1 MKKTVTILTGLLP
14 VIYAGMLG
22 LMVLVNPQDELMFA
36 LMGLYALLGL
46 VAPLVFSAVT
56 ANGERRFLA
65 VSNVWFY
72 SANLLFF
79 LAEIIFWLVRAEQNR
94 IAEQN
99 GAIEGGLGLVLLILI
114 YLPHWISY
122 LVTRLA
128 GAVSCERSLRGICSD
143 GVKALH
149 AILQLF
155 PGADLIS
162 ALWVLR
168 RIKTE

>member
-14 VIYAGMLG
+14 VIYAGMIG
-22 LMVLVNPQDELMFA
+22 LLIFVNPQDEMLFA
-36 LMGLYALLGL
+36 LMGLYTLLGL
-46 VAPLVFSAVT
+46 VAPIMFSAVT
-56 ANGERRFLA
+56 TKAERTFLA

-72 SANLLFF
+72 GVNLLFF
-79 LAEIIFWLVRAEQNR
+79 LAEIIFWLVRLEQNR

-99 GAIEGGLGLVLLILI
+99 GAMEGGLGLVLLILI

-128 GAVSCERSLRGICSD
+128 GSVSCERSLRGICGES
-143 GVKALH
+143 VKALH
-149 AILQLF
+149 IILQLF

-162 ALWVLR
+162 AVWVLR
-168 RIKTE
+168 RAKME